1 MKRFVVAGGA
11 FAAAVGG
18 ILWFL
23 LLMSTAADTVIFSR
37 NYPLLIGL
45 NIVLAVGML
54 GLVGWQL
61 RSRRVNA
68 CRRWRTW

>member
-1 MKRFVVAGGA
+1 MKRFVAAGGA

-37 NYPLLIGL
+37 NYPLLIAL
-45 NIVLAVGML
+45 NVVLALDML
-54 GLVGWQL
+54 GLVGWQ
-61 RSRRVNA
+61 
-68 CRRWRTW
+68 